1 MMDGVCQ
8 KLVYFIIHPFIITL
22 QSTKPNPVHQT
33 LDPARRK
40 RRTCRK
46 GRMNSSSKRVFKRV
60 IQSGAL
66 HPSPHSE

>member
-33 LDPARRK
+33 LDPARR
-40 RRTCRK
+40 
-46 GRMNSSSKRVFKRV
+46 NLSKRAHEFVL
-60 IQSGAL
+60 QACL
-66 HPSPHSE
+66 QACHSERGVAPFSSL